1 MGTDQTP
8 VYWVMFISRGVKLLG
23 FSPDA
28 LCLHSAEIKN
38 GWSYT
43 SISAQS
49 FLSCVKITTFIERV
63 SILRADYNREGTNY
77 EYWKIRTVRWSATR
91 KWREIFILHKVER
104 RSHWPRVLMRGAAA
118 AGVVRLWVRI
128 LPRAW
133 LFVGHECCVLSG
145 RSLCYVLITR
155 PEESYP
161 LWCVVVCNLETSRMR
176 TPWSALGH
184 SAAGKKSE
192 QAHVCKSRCILGD

>member
-1 MGTDQTP
+1 MREVWRT
-8 VYWVMFISRGVKLLG
+8 WHR
-23 FSPDA
+23 
-28 LCLHSAEIKN
+28 
-38 GWSYT
+38 
-43 SISAQS
+43 
-49 FLSCVKITTFIERV
+49 TFIWKLKRDLV
-63 SILRADYNREGTNY
+63 RFREGTNY

-192 QAHVCKSRCILGD
+192 